1 MRNIGAVL
9 SHGTLSGDLGNSHPS
24 SSMAQE
30 CHEEYEVV
38 VDTRYTEECQD
49 HVTTQCHQ
57 VTQKVLRAEIISNI

>member
-1 MRNIGAVL
+1 
-9 SHGTLSGDLGNSHPS
+9 
-24 SSMAQE
+24 MAQE

-57 VTQKVLRAEIISNI
+57 ITQKVLRAEIISNI